1 VAGPA
6 TIAALLLAPL
16 ASGSLA
22 SFGRYTMVAFPIYW
36 AAQRVPAPVLALVG
50 LPVTLAYTVLAATG
64 RLTP

>member
-1 VAGPA
+1 
-6 TIAALLLAPL
+6 
-16 ASGSLA
+16 
-22 SFGRYTMVAFPIYW
+22 MVAFPIYW